1 MDIAG
6 QRPDPHER
14 LSGVLVRC
22 RGACSRVRCGLA
34 TRSARVHDEYAIFI
48 GNVPLTY
55 PQYLDAQTQR
65 TLVAQPGHEYDV
77 ELASGYS
84 GPPAPIPGTTAAG

>member
-1 MDIAG
+1 M
-6 QRPDPHER
+6 
-14 LSGVLVRC
+14 RC
-22 RGACSRVRCGLA
+22 RGACSPVRCGLV
-34 TRSARVHDEYAIFI
+34 TRCGAGPDEYAIFI

-77 ELASGYS
+77 ELASGYP
-84 GPPAPIPGTTAAG
+84 GPPAPIPDDGRWIAEGD